1 MTDQQLTSAGSAAHQ
16 PLGRSGGL
24 GSVGGLSALHSL
36 GGGLGARAATETR
49 VPPPPGS
56 APQAVEAGNLAGIA
70 RQAPGSVSHVA
81 PALEA
86 AARGET
92 VAQQA
97 ERVTGTVKM
106 NAADA
111 LRLAGAMAPDPGGAA
126 QQSYQT
132 ANRDPA
138 TGFRSPFVSIGLSG
152 ITNDQE
158 QAEGISRTITGD
170 PNARGYA
177 AYGSNNNTYRSDTR
191 GAQPG
196 VVSPGDKR
204 GTVDAANDVAAVT
217 QYAAAA
223 ELGITLTPNS
233 RGDGRQVQID
243 WGALSRMDVQANVP
257 LLGGKIR
264 YDNPAQVANN
274 GYQAVL
280 ADMATRNAN
289 PADKGQFISLTGH
302 SGGGQSSFYTALR
315 LASEGYSNVSVVG
328 VDMAMTPHQREVLQ
342 ALGVNVTNITS
353 NANLP
358 AGAGPMNSP
367 VGDGIRAGMGGGQNF
382 YDLNV
387 RRQTDNLSPTAM
399 HGIANDAN
407 VATTVRFAQYL
418 DSIGQHGQY
427 TPEQYQR
434 FLRDS
439 NYQGNQV
446 QTDPDA
452 GARGVT
458 TADRDLFDAGSGKV
472 ADQRQL
478 PTAAANSTQI
488 GGGASVLETGIN
500 LIGGRPITQ
509 AIQGV
514 GNTLHNG
521 LDAAGEVAQSAAAVI
536 PRAGGFFGN
545 IFRRGAELLGSGV
558 SAVGNVLGS
567 GLNVAGNLARS
578 TMSGISSA
586 ASFVGNAA
594 STGLNALGGGV
605 SAVGNTISNGLG
617 RAGDTAQ
624 SWLGSIPLVGGFLG
638 NVANSGLHLLGSGVS
653 AVGNTV
659 GSGVGMVGD
668 AAQWT
673 GNTVASGATAVGG
686 LAQQGLEAAGSGVRV
701 VGGAI
706 GSGLSTVGGWGE
718 QAITGASS
726 AVGNVLGSA
735 ARTGLSAIGS
745 GVDMGFDLL
754 GRGAGAVVRNQTA
767 PLVWA
772 LQAAGVDTSQIAG
785 LSDFQRAGFNPSQQW
800 RRQMEADRAAG
811 VPSNVQTIP
820 VPAQQNAAAPVPAQQ
835 NAAALLPDQQNAAAP
850 PVYSLYAN

>member
-1 MTDQQLTSAGSAAHQ
+1 M
-16 PLGRSGGL
+16 
-24 GSVGGLSALHSL
+24 HSL
-36 GGGLGARAATETR
+36 GGGLGAHAAAETR
-49 VPPPPGS
+49 LPPPPGS
-56 APQAVEAGNLAGIA
+56 APHAVEAGNLAGIA
-70 RQAPGSVSHVA
+70 KHAPGSVSHVA

-126 QQSYQT
+126 QQAYQT

-138 TGFRSPFVSIGLSG
+138 TGFRSPFVTIGLSG
-152 ITNDQE
+152 ITNDQDK
-158 QAEGISRTITGD
+158 AEGISRTITGD

-177 AYGSNNNTYRSDTR
+177 AYGSNNNDYRSDTR

-196 VVSPGDKR
+196 VVSPGDKH
-204 GTVDAANDVAAVT
+204 GTVDQLNDVAAVT

-257 LLGGKIR
+257 GLGGKIR

-315 LASEGYSNVSVVG
+315 LASEGYHNVSVVG
-328 VDMAMTPHQREVLQ
+328 VDMAMTPHERETLQ

-358 AGAGPMNSP
+358 AGMGPMNSP
-367 VGDGIRAGMGGGQNF
+367 IGDGIRAGMGGGQNF

-387 RRQTDNLSPTAM
+387 QRQTNNLDPTAM
-399 HGIANDAN
+399 HGITNDAN

-427 TPEQYQR
+427 TPEQYRQ
-434 FLRDS
+434 FLVNS
-439 NYQGNQV
+439 NFQGNRV
-446 QTDPDA
+446 QTNPDA
-452 GARGVT
+452 GASGFT
-458 TADRDLFDAGSGKV
+458 TADDNLFAAGSGKV
-472 ADQRQL
+472 TDQRQR
-478 PTAAANSTQI
+478 PGASANSTQI

-500 LIGGRPITQ
+500 LLGGKPITQ
-509 AIQGV
+509 AIQSV
-514 GNTLHNG
+514 GHTLHNG
-521 LDAAGEVAQSAAAVI
+521 FDAAGNLAQSAAGLI
-536 PRAGGFFGN
+536 PQAGGFFGN
-545 IFRRGAELLGSGV
+545 LFHRGADLLGSGV

-567 GLNVAGNLARS
+567 GMNMAGNLAQS
-578 TMSGISSA
+578 AMSGLSSA
-586 ASFVGNAA
+586 SSFVGNAA
-594 STGLNALGGGV
+594 SSGLHALGGGV
-605 SAVGNTISNGLG
+605 SAVGNTIGNGLD

-624 SWLGSIPLVGGFLG
+624 SWLGHIPLVGGFLG
-638 NVANSGLHLLGSGVS
+638 RAASGGMHLLGSGVS
-653 AVGNTV
+653 AVGNTL
-659 GSGVGMVGD
+659 GNGVGAVGD
-668 AAQWT
+668 AAQWA
-673 GNTVASGATAVGG
+673 GSTVAGGASAVGS
-686 LAQQGLEAAGSGVRV
+686 LAQQGLDAAGSGVRGL
-701 VGGAI
+701 GGAI
-706 GSGLSTVGGWGE
+706 GSGLSTLGGWGE
-718 QAITGASS
+718 SAITGASS

-735 ARTGLSAIGS
+735 ARTGLGAIGS

-754 GRGAGAVVRNQTA
+754 GRGAGAVVRAGSA
-767 PLVWA
+767 PLVWG
-772 LQAAGVDTSQIAG
+772 LQATGVDTSQIAG
-785 LSDFQRAGFNPSQQW
+785 LSDFQGMGFNHSQQW
-800 RRQMEADRAAG
+800 RQQMAADRAAG

-820 VPAQQNAAAPVPAQQ
+820 VP
-835 NAAALLPDQQNAAAP
+835 DQQNAAAP
-850 PVYSLYAN
+850 PVHSLYAN